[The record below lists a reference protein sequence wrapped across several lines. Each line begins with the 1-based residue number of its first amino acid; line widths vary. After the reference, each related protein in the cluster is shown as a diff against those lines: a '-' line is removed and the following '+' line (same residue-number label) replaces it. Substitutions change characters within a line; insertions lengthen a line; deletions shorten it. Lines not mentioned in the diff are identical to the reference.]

1 VTAGLAAAAL
11 LLAFL
16 FHLGVAA
23 VALAILATVPA
34 LYLAW
39 KALPAGP
46 LRPLAST
53 TRRALLSSWGRYAGP
68 GPRTRPRHCW
78 RDRAAH
84 ASLQGPGSAAALL
97 EEPLAAG
104 ADNAAQA
111 LLARD
116 RAAHASL
123 DNPVG
128 VDLMLIGLRMAGAE
142 DAVRVLAN
150 RAANAGM
157 FYARLRTYPDEAAS
171 YRYGREPDGTPAQP
185 WRWQETGGDP

>member
-1 VTAGLAAAAL
+1 MTAGLAAAAL

-39 KALPAGP
+39 KALPTGP
-46 LRPLAST
+46 LR
-53 TRRALLSSWGRYAGP
+53 
-68 GPRTRPRHCW
+68 H
-78 RDRAAH
+78 
-84 ASLQGPGSAAALL
+84 
-97 EEPLAAG
+97 
-104 ADNAAQA
+104 
-111 LLARD
+111 
-116 RAAHASL
+116 
-123 DNPVG
+123 PVG

-157 FYARLRTYPDEAAS
+157 FYALLRTYPDEAAS